1 MVFVHIVLF
10 KLKPRV
16 AASDLQ
22 AFVAK
27 VDTLKSLSVVKEK
40 CLAINHGP
48 PVITDRAQ
56 GFDYGLYTHFK
67 SHEDYEVYRVDPGHK
82 EFVQNVVIPNTDS
95 VLAYDWDNP

>member
-40 CLAINHGP
+40 CLTINHGP

-82 EFVQNVVIPNTDS
+82 E
-95 VLAYDWDNP
+95 